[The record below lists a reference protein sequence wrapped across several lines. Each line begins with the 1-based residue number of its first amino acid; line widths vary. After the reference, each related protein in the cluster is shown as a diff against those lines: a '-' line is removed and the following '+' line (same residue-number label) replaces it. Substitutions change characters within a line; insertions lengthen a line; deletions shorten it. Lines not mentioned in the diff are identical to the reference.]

1 MNTHIEDKNQIDI
14 EEAIMKVNAQNFDE
28 EFHGTENA
36 EEATL
41 MILHDCSDESL
52 HDIEAKIHHQIDP
65 SYQ

>member
-1 MNTHIEDKNQIDI
+1 
-14 EEAIMKVNAQNFDE
+14 MKVNAQNFDE